1 MLQDINNR
9 EKIKGFLKFRFLISI
24 KKYKYFKNKI
34 PKLKNK

>member
-1 MLQDINNR
+1 MLQDINYR
-9 EKIKGFLKFRFLISI
+9 EKIKRFLKFKFLISI